1 MDAQVV
7 LATDGLF
14 DNMDEE
20 MMLELIHRWHGDRD
34 NRHRPSSSEEL
45 AQQLVDKA
53 LELSLDKS
61 IDSPF
66 ATLAKENDIMWSGGM
81 PDDITV
87 ICMQVKTVFPSVCFV
102 NWLCR
107 WFNQHRPH
115 LPLRRT
121 ANKLHEF
128 RSDEFRCKVAK
139 SLVPAQMQLQNYK
152 TSKVFNPLRVDM
164 FNRSFIALGLVNIMY
179 VYIVLD
185 SKSWI
190 IVVDVGLKSIIGS

>member
-1 MDAQVV
+1 MHIPVAAGDLVRHEYRCRWSYVAQVI

-66 ATLAKENDIMWSGGM
+66 ATLAKEKSPSWTQAS
-81 PDDITV
+81 
-87 ICMQVKTVFPSVCFV
+87 FPELTS
-102 NWLCR
+102 
-107 WFNQHRPH
+107 
-115 LPLRRT
+115 RT
-121 ANKLHEF
+121 
-128 RSDEFRCKVAK
+128 
-139 SLVPAQMQLQNYK
+139 
-152 TSKVFNPLRVDM
+152 
-164 FNRSFIALGLVNIMY
+164 
-179 VYIVLD
+179 
-185 SKSWI
+185 
-190 IVVDVGLKSIIGS
+190 

>member
-1 MDAQVV
+1 MI

-20 MMLELIHRWHGDRD
+20 MMLELIHAWHATRG

-87 ICMQVKTVFPSVCFV
+87 ICMQVKAVYFPE
-102 NWLCR
+102 
-107 WFNQHRPH
+107 P
-115 LPLRRT
+115 
-121 ANKLHEF
+121 
-128 RSDEFRCKVAK
+128 
-139 SLVPAQMQLQNYK
+139 VP
-152 TSKVFNPLRVDM
+152 
-164 FNRSFIALGLVNIMY
+164 
-179 VYIVLD
+179 
-185 SKSWI
+185 
-190 IVVDVGLKSIIGS
+190 